1 MTNQLTAQQINWAK
15 SHDWF
20 VGMIGD
26 CIEVVDRYSQQ
37 HKDGTIT
44 HHENLIVWEKSFRAL
59 RDWAGY

>member
-20 VGMIGD
+20 CRMQDGLIV
-26 CIEVVDRYSQQ
+26 VVDRYSQQ
-37 HKDGTIT
+37 HKDGSIT
-44 HHENLIVWEKSFRAL
+44 HHENTIVWTKSFRAL